1 MAGNKI
7 PSRLNTSFIY
17 KVKNSKNKFTAD
29 IADGA
34 RSAVIPKNSSLGPWI
49 PWRKF

>member
-17 KVKNSKNKFTAD
+17 KLKNSKNKFTAD

-34 RSAVIPKNSSLGPWI
+34 RSAVIPKIHHWGHGYLG
-49 PWRKF
+49 KF